1 MSRMGWH
8 VARES
13 RTPRPPPWWGYCSR
27 MGKRRSV
34 VIDGEV
40 VPNLRERE
48 NSDGT
53 TCYDVTRTE
62 YRKLKARTARE
73 AKEEMMLLRQAE
85 ADVLVERV
93 REVVREE
100 LKAWNR
106 DRKFE
111 LGDLVLEDASERH
124 VTSVLEPVDDASPVL
139 EHAHHAMLSA
149 AERKYPCELDPPA
162 PPPNKELDRVREAFL
177 RAQEGR

>member
-1 MSRMGWH
+1 
-8 VARES
+8 
-13 RTPRPPPWWGYCSR
+13 
-27 MGKRRSV
+27 MGKRRAV

-53 TCYDVTRTE
+53 TSYDVTRTE

-73 AKEEMMLLRQAE
+73 AKEEMMLLSQAE
-85 ADVLVERV
+85 ADEFVERV

-106 DRKFE
+106 
-111 LGDLVLEDASERH
+111 GDLVLEEGERH
-124 VTSVLEPVDDASPVL
+124 VTPLLEQPVDVVSPVL
-139 EHAHHAMLSA
+139 EHEQYGMPSA
-149 AERKYPCELDPPA
+149 AERKYTLEPEPPA
-162 PPPNKELDRVREAFL
+162 PLSNEKLAGVREAFL